1 MGTSLTSSHQTEATI
16 QRAHATRTSTPRTRI
31 DKKFQRTAQ
40 KHGPEDAV
48 VGVADWVVLRC
59 RCRRR
64 GGAALADG
72 CLLSGRR
79 GGGLDVATL
88 NLDAAQTLPVAP
100 L

>member
-1 MGTSLTSSHQTEATI
+1 M
-16 QRAHATRTSTPRTRI
+16 
-31 DKKFQRTAQ
+31 
-40 KHGPEDAV
+40 

-59 RCRRR
+59 RCRRG

-88 NLDAAQTLPVAP
+88 NLDAAQALPVAP